1 MKEHS
6 MKKIFLAVVVFS
18 MLAAVETKIGFVD
31 SDRVFLEYQATA
43 AAKAEF
49 NLYVNEARD
58 SAAVLRQNIETL
70 KEELETQKL
79 MLSEEARL
87 RKLDEIESLSKAYD
101 QYLQSIFG
109 KSGRVQQKNDELMV
123 PILDK
128 VNESVAKIADREGF
142 TVVLELSENILYAS
156 SELDITD
163 LVIDELNLEY
173 GPQIIPGEIVQY
185 IAIFPLREE
194 NPEAVN
200 ADLGQRCQ
208 NDLYTAIAVFSQQ
221 YQIVAKQSVNSEIV
235 DRGFG
240 RNVDD
245 TQAYTIAKQRLWDYI
260 IVGSVTKV
268 AARIDYT
275 LSLKMVAKEEEVFK
289 QSNSVTEDIKL
300 TEALTNDLRVLIDK
314 IK

>member
-1 MKEHS
+1 MKR
-6 MKKIFLAVVVFS
+6 IILAIVMFS

-31 SDRVFLEYQATA
+31 SDRVFREYQATA

-70 KEELETQKL
+70 KEELGTQKL

-87 RKLDEIESLSKAYD
+87 RKLDEIESLTKAYD
-101 QYLQSIFG
+101 QYLQNIFG
-109 KSGRVQQKNDELMV
+109 KSGRVQQKNDELMI

-128 VNESVAKIADREGF
+128 INESVAVIADREGF
-142 TVVLELSENILYAS
+142 TVVLELSENILFAS

-208 NDLYTAIAVFSQQ
+208 NDLYSAIAVFSQQ
-221 YQIVAKQSVNSEIV
+221 YEIVSKQAVNSEIV
-235 DRGFG
+235 SRGLG

-245 TQAYTIAKQRLWDYI
+245 TQAYLIGKERLWDYI
-260 IVGSVTKV
+260 IVGTVNKFAT
-268 AARIDYT
+268 RIDYT
-275 LSLKMVAKEEEVFK
+275 LSLKMVAKEEEIFK
-289 QSNSVTEDIKL
+289 KTNSITEDIKL
-300 TEALTNDLRVLIDK
+300 TEALNNDLRILMDK

>member
-1 MKEHS
+1 
-6 MKKIFLAVVVFS
+6 MKKYICAVLVFGI
-18 MLAAVETKIGFVD
+18 AVAVETKLGFVD
-31 SDRVFLEYQATA
+31 SDRVFREYQATA

-49 NLYVNEARD
+49 NFYVNESRD

-70 KEELETQKL
+70 KEELDTQKL

-87 RKLDEIESLSKAYD
+87 RKLDEIESLTKAYD
-101 QYLQSIFG
+101 QYLQTMFG
-109 KSGRVQQKNDELMV
+109 KSGRVQQKNDELMI

-128 VNESVAKIADREGF
+128 VNEAVGLIADREGF

-173 GPQIIPGEIVQY
+173 GPQIVPGEIVQY

-200 ADLGQRCQ
+200 ADLGQTCQ
-208 NDLYTAIAVFSQQ
+208 NDLYSAIAVFSQQ
-221 YQIVAKQSVNSEIV
+221 YEIVSKQAVNSEIV

-260 IVGSVTKV
+260 IVGTVSKMAT
-268 AARIDYT
+268 RIDYT
-275 LSLKMVAKEEEVFK
+275 LSLKMVAKQEEVFK
-289 QSNSVTEDIKL
+289 KSTSAEDIKL
-300 TEALTNDLRVLIDK
+300 TESLNNDLRILIDK

>member
-1 MKEHS
+1 
-6 MKKIFLAVVVFS
+6 MKKIVLAVLLFGT
-18 MLAAVETKIGFVD
+18 MFAVETKIGFVD
-31 SDRVFLEYQATA
+31 SDRVFREYQATA

-49 NLYVNEARD
+49 NLYVNETRD

-87 RKLDEIESLSKAYD
+87 RKLDEIESLTKAYD
-101 QYLQSIFG
+101 QYLQNVFG
-109 KSGRVQQKNDELMV
+109 KSGRVQQKNDELMI

-128 VNESVAKIADREGF
+128 INESVAKIADREGF
-142 TVVLELSENILYAS
+142 TVVLELSENVLFAN

-173 GPQIIPGEIVQY
+173 GPQILAGEIAQY

-208 NDLYTAIAVFSQQ
+208 NDLYAAIAVFSQR
-221 YQIVAKQSVNSEIV
+221 YQIVSKQAVNSEIV
-235 DRGFG
+235 GRGYG

-245 TQAYTIAKQRLWDYI
+245 TQAYTIAKERLYDYI
-260 IVGSVTKV
+260 IVGTVSKFAT
-268 AARIDYT
+268 RIDYT
-275 LSLKMVAKEEEVFK
+275 LSLKMVEKQEEVFK
-289 QSNSVTEDIKL
+289 KSSSITEDIKL
-300 TEALTNDLRVLIDK
+300 TEALTNDLRILIDK

>member
-1 MKEHS
+1 
-6 MKKIFLAVVVFS
+6 MKKIVLAFLLFGT
-18 MLAAVETKIGFVD
+18 LTAVETKIGFVD

-101 QYLQSIFG
+101 QYLQSVFG

-142 TVVLELSENILYAS
+142 TVVFELSENILYAS

-173 GPQIIPGEIVQY
+173 GPQIIPGEIIQY
-185 IAIFPLREE
+185 IAVFPLREE

-208 NDLYTAIAVFSQQ
+208 NDLYSAIAVFSQQ
-221 YQIVAKQSVNSEIV
+221 YQIVSKQAVNSEIV

-268 AARIDYT
+268 ATRIDYT
-275 LSLKMVAKEEEVFK
+275 LSLKMVAKEAEVFK

-314 IK
+314 IE

>member
-1 MKEHS
+1 
-6 MKKIFLAVVVFS
+6 MKKIILAVAMIS

-31 SDRVFLEYQATA
+31 SDRVFREYQATA

-87 RKLDEIESLSKAYD
+87 RKLDEIESLTKAHD
-101 QYLQSIFG
+101 QYLQNVFG
-109 KSGRVQQKNDELMV
+109 KSGRVQQKNDELMI

-128 VNESVAKIADREGF
+128 INESVGVIADREGF
-142 TVVLELSENILYAS
+142 TVVLELSENILFAS

-185 IAIFPLREE
+185 IAIFPLKEE

-208 NDLYTAIAVFSQQ
+208 DDLYSAIAVFSQQ
-221 YQIVAKQSVNSEIV
+221 YEIVSKQAVNSEIV
-235 DRGFG
+235 SRGLG

-245 TQAYTIAKQRLWDYI
+245 TQAYLIGKDRLWDYI
-260 IVGSVTKV
+260 IVGAVNKFAT
-268 AARIDYT
+268 RIDYT
-275 LSLKMVAKEEEVFK
+275 LSLKMVAKEEEIFK
-289 QSNSVTEDIKL
+289 KTNSVTEDIKL
-300 TEALTNDLRVLIDK
+300 TEALNNDLRILMDK

>member
-1 MKEHS
+1 
-6 MKKIFLAVVVFS
+6 MKKFIIAVVFFS

-31 SDRVFLEYQATA
+31 SDRVFREYQATA

-49 NLYVNEARD
+49 NLYVNESRD

-87 RKLDEIESLSKAYD
+87 RKLDEIESLTKVYD
-101 QYLQSIFG
+101 QYLQTVFG
-109 KSGRVQQKNDELMV
+109 KSGRVQQKNDELMI

-128 VNESVAKIADREGF
+128 INESVGVIADREGF
-142 TVVLELSENILYAS
+142 TVVLELSENILFAS

-208 NDLYTAIAVFSQQ
+208 NDLYSAIAVFSQQ
-221 YQIVAKQSVNSEIV
+221 YEIVSKQAVNSEIV
-235 DRGFG
+235 SRGLG
-240 RNVDD
+240 RNVEA
-245 TQAYTIAKQRLWDYI
+245 TQAYQIGKERLWDYI
-260 IVGSVTKV
+260 IVGSVTKF
-268 AARIDYT
+268 ATRIDYT
-275 LSLKMVAKEEEVFK
+275 LSLRMVAKEEEIFK
-289 QSNSVTEDIKL
+289 KTNSVTEDIKL
-300 TEALTNDLRVLIDK
+300 TEALNNDLRILMDK

>member
-1 MKEHS
+1 
-6 MKKIFLAVVVFS
+6 MKKFIIAVMLCTV
-18 MLAAVETKIGFVD
+18 LAAVETKIGFVD
-31 SDRVFLEYQATA
+31 SDRVFREYQATA

-101 QYLQSIFG
+101 QYLQNVFG

-123 PILDK
+123 PVLDK
-128 VNESVAKIADREGF
+128 INESVAKIADREAF
-142 TVVLELSENILYAS
+142 TVVLELSENVLYAS

-173 GPQIIPGEIVQY
+173 GPQILPGEIVEY
-185 IAIFPLREE
+185 VAIFPLREQ

-208 NDLYTAIAVFSQQ
+208 NDLYSAIAVFSQKFEIVPKQ
-221 YQIVAKQSVNSEIV
+221 AVNSQIVSH
-235 DRGFG
+235 GYG

-245 TQAYTIAKQRLWDYI
+245 AQAYLIAKERLWHYI
-260 IVGSVTKV
+260 IVGTVSKFAT
-268 AARIDYT
+268 RIDYT
-275 LSLKMVAKEEEVFK
+275 LSLKNVEKEAEIFQK
-289 QSNSVTEDIKL
+289 SNSVTEDIKL
-300 TEALTNDLRVLIDK
+300 TEALNNDLRTLIDK
-314 IK
+314 IQ

>member
-1 MKEHS
+1 
-6 MKKIFLAVVVFS
+6 MKKIVLAFVLFGT
-18 MLAAVETKIGFVD
+18 LAAVETKIGFVD

-58 SAAVLRQNIETL
+58 SAAVLRQNIEAL

-101 QYLQSIFG
+101 RYLQNVFG

-208 NDLYTAIAVFSQQ
+208 NDLYSAIAVFSQQ
-221 YQIVAKQSVNSEIV
+221 YQIVSKQAVNSEIV

-260 IVGSVTKV
+260 IVGSVTKI
-268 AARIDYT
+268 ATRIDYT
-275 LSLKMVAKEEEVFK
+275 LSLKMVAKEAEVFK
-289 QSNSVTEDIKL
+289 QSNSITEDIKL

>member
-1 MKEHS
+1 
-6 MKKIFLAVVVFS
+6 MKKIIIAAVCIS
-18 MLAAVETKIGFVD
+18 MLAAVETRIGFVD
-31 SDRVFLEYQATA
+31 SDRVFREYQATA

-87 RKLDEIESLSKAYD
+87 RKLDEIESLTKAYD
-101 QYLQSIFG
+101 QYLQSVFG
-109 KSGRVQQKNDELMV
+109 KSGRVQQKNDELMI

-128 VNESVAKIADREGF
+128 INESVAVIADREGF

-208 NDLYTAIAVFSQQ
+208 NDLYAAIAVFSQQ
-221 YQIVAKQSVNSEIV
+221 YEIVSKQAVNAEIVA
-235 DRGFG
+235 RGYG

-245 TQAYTIAKQRLWDYI
+245 GQAYIIAKERLWDYI
-260 IVGSVTKV
+260 VVGTVSKFAT
-268 AARIDYT
+268 RIDYT
-275 LSLKMVAKEEEVFK
+275 LSLKMVAKEEEIFK
-289 QSNSVTEDIKL
+289 KENSVTEDIKL
-300 TEALTNDLRVLIDK
+300 TEALNNDLRILIDK

>member
-1 MKEHS
+1 
-6 MKKIFLAVVVFS
+6 MKKFIIAVVFFS
-18 MLAAVETKIGFVD
+18 MLVAVETKMGFVD
-31 SDRVFLEYQATA
+31 SDRVFREYQATA

-49 NLYVNEARD
+49 NLYVNESRD

-87 RKLDEIESLSKAYD
+87 RKLDEIESLTKVYD
-101 QYLQSIFG
+101 QYLQTVFG
-109 KSGRVQQKNDELMV
+109 KSGRVQQKNDELMI

-128 VNESVAKIADREGF
+128 INESVGVIADREGF
-142 TVVLELSENILYAS
+142 TVVLELSENILFAS

-208 NDLYTAIAVFSQQ
+208 NDLYSAIAVFSQQ
-221 YQIVAKQSVNSEIV
+221 YEIVSKQAVNSEIV
-235 DRGFG
+235 SRGLG
-240 RNVDD
+240 RNVEA
-245 TQAYTIAKQRLWDYI
+245 TQAYQIGKERLWDYI
-260 IVGSVTKV
+260 IVGSVTKF
-268 AARIDYT
+268 ATRIDYT
-275 LSLKMVAKEEEVFK
+275 LSLRMVAKEEEIFK
-289 QSNSVTEDIKL
+289 KTNSVTEDIKL
-300 TEALTNDLRVLIDK
+300 TEALNNDLRILMDK